1 MKLHYLL
8 FCLIIIADISCISTK
23 NKIKTKETEPIRRY
37 ELDQYHGPKKKVAV
51 TKFIN
56 ATRFGKR
63 RLGDNIADILITE
76 LVKSN
81 RFLLLER
88 EHVDKI
94 LEQVALSQSGL
105 TEGTLDE
112 ISMLDAD
119 YIITGKVTHYAV
131 NTSGEKGFFTQTK
144 TQTAEV
150 ATDVRLINVRT
161 GEIVLSETGKG
172 KAERVYEKV
181 LGIGE
186 SGGYDES
193 LEPKAFRKAVI
204 NLTEQ
209 IVNELDRYPW
219 ICDVVK
225 ISDSEIFIDA
235 GRKSNI
241 SIGDKLDIYKKG
253 EPVKNLSGKT
263 LGYKEVYVGNGIVK
277 EFIGDDGA
285 VLLATNSDNLILPLT
300 CKLK

>member
-1 MKLHYLL
+1 MRIIFISMIML
-8 FCLIIIADISCISTK
+8 FTLFYSCSSTK
-23 NKIKTKETEPIRRY
+23 SSKRPINAEPVRKY
-37 ELDQYHGPKKKVAV
+37 ELDNYNGPKKKVAV
-51 TKFIN
+51 TKFVN

-63 RLGDNIADILITE
+63 RLGDNISDILITE

-94 LEQVALSQSGL
+94 LDQVALSQSGL

-112 ISMLDAD
+112 INMLDAD

-131 NTSGEKGFFTQTK
+131 NTSGEKGFFTQSK

-161 GEIVLSETGKG
+161 GEIVLSETGTG

-181 LGIGE
+181 LGVGE

-204 NLTEQ
+204 NLTER
-209 IVNELDRYPW
+209 IVEELDKYPW

-225 ISDSEIFIDA
+225 ISGNDIYIDA

-241 SIGDKLDIYKKG
+241 SIGNVFKIYKRGKAI
-253 EPVKNLSGKT
+253 KNLSGKI
-263 LGYKEVYVGNGIVK
+263 LGYEDIFVSKGKVK
-277 EFIGDDGA
+277 GFIGDEGA
-285 VLLATNSDNLILPLT
+285 ILEIKNSIGLNLPLT
-300 CKLK
+300 CKLQ